1 MIKSSNKRQLKQVIL
16 QAITSLSALVVLPF
30 IMIRIAADDWLMAA
44 IDFIF
49 VSAMVSLFVYV
60 RKTNNVILPSFFITG
75 FAIFTVVSSVIFN
88 GLVHIFWAY
97 PVVIGVFYLFRHGIA
112 IVINLAFMAAIAVI
126 ISRYFE
132 LIDYLDVIASLMAT
146 TFVGFVFSKNTQDD
160 QEQLIKGER
169 MLIIRNSILE
179 SITKA
184 ESLEPVLTKIV
195 TAIEKEYNEM
205 LVSILLLDES
215 GQHLLVGAGHS
226 LPDFYNQAINGVAIG
241 DSVGSCGTAAYR
253 AQRVIVKNISSH
265 PYWQDYKEL
274 AERAELRSC
283 WSEPIVNA
291 AGDVL
296 GTFAIYHR
304 EVKEPSK
311 QDFLLIEQFA
321 HITSIAI
328 ERDRSRQLIWQQA
341 NFDPLT
347 KLPNRNMMQIQLK
360 KALLV
365 ANREHRKLAIVFID
379 LDNFKDINDSLG
391 HDAGDELLIEA
402 GERIKSSVRIT
413 DTVARLGGD
422 EFILLLENIKTDSCI
437 EKVTEKVR
445 ASLAMPYSLKGQG
458 AYSSASI
465 GVTVFPDDG
474 TELDLLLKN
483 ADQAM
488 YGAKQQGRNTV
499 YYFTESMRTEVL
511 KRTSMVKDLRNA
523 LANNELFYAFQPI
536 VDLTNG
542 RVTKAE
548 VLLRWR
554 HPTLGLVSPMQFIP
568 LAEETGLIV
577 EFSDWLFLEVVP
589 LVKKWRQ
596 EYQPDFQLSVNTS
609 PVQYKSNFTNITRWL
624 GQLSTYQLD
633 QQAFAFEIT
642 ENLLMESED
651 TVYQMI
657 ADIQRAG
664 VDISIDDFGTGYSS
678 FGYLKKHPTKFLK
691 IDKSFVQR
699 ISENGK
705 DLALC
710 EAIIV
715 MAKKMSMLVIAEGVE
730 TQAQQQILTDIGC
743 DFGQGYHF
751 AKPMPQDQFEQL
763 LQQS

>member
-1 MIKSSNKRQLKQVIL
+1 MMKSPNKRQLKQVIL
-16 QAITSLSALVVLPF
+16 QAIIILSALVVLPF
-30 IMIRIAADDWLMAA
+30 IMVRIAADDWLMAG

-49 VSAMVSLFVYV
+49 VSAMVSLFFYV
-60 RKTNNVILPSFFITG
+60 RKTNKIVLPSFVIAG
-75 FAIFTVVSSVIFN
+75 FAIFTVVSSVIIN

-97 PVVIGVFYLFRHGIA
+97 PVVIGIFYLFRHGIA
-112 IVINLAFMAAIAVI
+112 IFINLAFMSAIAVI
-126 ISRYFE
+126 ISSYFE

-146 TFVGFVFSKNTQDD
+146 TFIGFIFSKNTQDD

-169 MLIIRNSILE
+169 MLTIRNSILE

-195 TAIEKEYNEM
+195 TAIEKEYTEM

-215 GQHLLVGAGHS
+215 EKHLLVGAGHS

-241 DSVGSCGTAAYR
+241 DGVGSCGTAAYR
-253 AQRVIVKNISSH
+253 AERIIVDDISSH
-265 PYWQDYKEL
+265 PYWQDYKGL
-274 AERAELRSC
+274 AEQAELRSC

-291 AGDVL
+291 KGNVL

-304 EVKEPSK
+304 KAKEPSN

-365 ANREHRKLAIVFID
+365 AKREGSKLAIVFID
-379 LDNFKDINDSLG
+379 LDNFKDINDSIG

-402 GERIKSSVRIT
+402 GERIKSSVRVT

-422 EFILLLENIKTDSCI
+422 EFILLLENIKTDACI

-445 ASLAMPYSLKGQG
+445 ANLAMPYSLKGQA

-474 TELDLLLKN
+474 GELELLLKN

-499 YYFTESMRTEVL
+499 YYFTESMRTEVFN
-511 KRTSMVKDLRNA
+511 RTSMVKDLRNA
-523 LANNELFYAFQPI
+523 LTNNELFYVFQPI

-542 RVTKAE
+542 QVTKAE

-589 LVKKWRQ
+589 LVKRWREQ
-596 EYQPDFQLSVNTS
+596 YQPDFQLSINTS
-609 PVQYKSNFTNITRWL
+609 PVQYKSNFTNITKWL
-624 GQLSTYQLD
+624 DQLNIYQLD
-633 QQAFAFEIT
+633 QRALAFEIT
-642 ENLLMESED
+642 ENLLMESDD

-657 ADIQRAG
+657 ADIQQAG

-678 FGYLKKHPTKFLK
+678 FGYLKKYPTKFLK

-699 ISENGK
+699 ISESGK

-710 EAIIV
+710 EAIVV
-715 MAKKMSMLVIAEGVE
+715 MAKKMSMSVIAEGVE

-743 DFGQGYHF
+743 DYGQGYHF
-751 AKPMPQDQFEQL
+751 AKPMPQDEFEQL
-763 LQQS
+763 LKQN